1 MLTPEHQGG
10 LQAKLG
16 YLVTQIWK
24 PVFSAVHQLQ
34 NKQLRHEQQN
44 KSIQSISCSSSKHE
58 PVLLSWKLEADLHPS
73 QALVDHVHTMRNDAD
88 IWRVHVGKQSTLHH
102 SISFH
107 GLVPLQMIRCQIQY
121 HTYLQHQSPKLYV
134 CHPAN
139 TSSTKLLFTGSNK
152 CWGETCQFWSQPSEL
167 QQLWWEIIC
176 GRLAPLATFS
186 VRLKRP
192 QQVTLL

>member
-1 MLTPEHQGG
+1 MNNRVKASNPSHGT
-10 LQAKLG
+10 
-16 YLVTQIWK
+16 
-24 PVFSAVHQLQ
+24 
-34 NKQLRHEQQN
+34 
-44 KSIQSISCSSSKHE
+44 SSKHE
-58 PVLLSWKLEADLHPS
+58 PVLLSWKLEVDLHPS
-73 QALVDHVHTMRNDAD
+73 QALVDHVLTMRNDAD

-139 TSSTKLLFTGSNK
+139 TSSPKLRFTGSNK
-152 CWGETCQFWSQPSEL
+152 CWGETCQCWSQPSEL
-167 QQLWWEIIC
+167 QQLWWEIKC

-186 VRLKRP
+186 VRLKHP
-192 QQVTLL
+192 QQVTHL